1 MRRLLLAIVLTLT
14 SLVGVS
20 VAAPENAQAT
30 LSQQTYEDRVQYW
43 VNQKRVNHDRVR
55 VRYHACTD
63 KYSERWA
70 YYLSTSGRFYHRDLT
85 PFFTDCGAE
94 WAGEVL
100 ARGNITPREAVRL
113 WMHSDAHRRVML
125 RPWARRIGVGAR
137 QDSLGRWVVVVNLTR
152 F

>member
-1 MRRLLLAIVLTLT
+1 MRRVVIALLFVLT
-14 SLVGVS
+14 SLISVS
-20 VAAPENAQAT
+20 VDPPEPARAV

-70 YYLSTSGRFYHRDLT
+70 YYLSSTGRFYHRDLT

-100 ARGNITPREAVRL
+100 ARGYITPREAVRL
-113 WMHSDAHRRVML
+113 WMHSDAHRTVIL
-125 RPWARRIGVGAR
+125 RSYARRIGVGAR
-137 QDSLGRWVVVVNLTR
+137 RDSVGRWVVVANLTR